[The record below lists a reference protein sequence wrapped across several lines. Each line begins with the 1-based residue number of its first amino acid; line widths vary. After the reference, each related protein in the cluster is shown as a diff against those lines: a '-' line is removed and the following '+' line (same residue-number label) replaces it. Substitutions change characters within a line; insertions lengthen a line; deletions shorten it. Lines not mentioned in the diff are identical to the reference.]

1 MIPSSLCNF
10 QQFIKILQLEMLN
23 IEAYCMPYQLKLQS
37 VDDSSLNKGGGSDV
51 VLPYNLLLDHG
62 DRGARRLFH
71 LGVLRHGGHQ
81 VVQLLPV
88 LLQRVPSLHSSST
101 NLRQRDHID

>member
-81 VVQLLPV
+81 VV
-88 LLQRVPSLHSSST
+88 
-101 NLRQRDHID
+101 